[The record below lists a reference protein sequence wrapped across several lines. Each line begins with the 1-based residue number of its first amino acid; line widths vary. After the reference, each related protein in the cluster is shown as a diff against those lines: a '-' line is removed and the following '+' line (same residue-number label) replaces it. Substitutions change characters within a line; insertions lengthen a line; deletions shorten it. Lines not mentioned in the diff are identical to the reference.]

1 MKHDLRRRPWLV
13 GGLII
18 IVLALVGGTL
28 YWQQS
33 QAKPVKDV
41 AQHAKQVEDLGGLS
55 TATIKKRLQPTL
67 STTGITETQ
76 TLTAKYTK
84 TLKSLSAG
92 AAAKVITNPYK
103 TSPLSALILV
113 KTKQATQVTTE
124 VVGDTKATTLTHTIK
139 GYQTSH
145 KIGVLGLYANRTNH
159 VKVTYTTKAGKKTT
173 KTYTVKTGKLPSDI
187 GTNTLK
193 TSTPSKMS
201 LGTGN
206 TKLTFAV
213 SSQGLTYGLD
223 AKGQV
228 RWYATN
234 KISHVFKQL
243 KNGQLLVLTKKA
255 TSDSKYNALRITDY
269 YGRIYKQYNFS
280 GVFPT
285 KTDPK
290 KTAVNTV
297 IHHDAIEMPNGDF
310 LLTVD
315 DGSSKYVEDTMIQID
330 RKTGKIKKV
339 IDLKRVLFKSAYT
352 KYDATTRSDGKL
364 DWFHQNSMVYDQ
376 KHNLLVVSGR
386 NQSMVLGLNYKT
398 GKLKWILGANEQIP
412 ASYQKYLVK
421 SAKGTTFQYNG
432 GQHAI
437 NIVGEADGGNV
448 LHLEYYDNNVAVTR
462 GDQATNK
469 KYSMGTEVRLNQ
481 KQKTVKTTWSYGK
494 SRGTANFTN
503 IVGSSYRVGQGNT
516 LIGFGYADNGK
527 RSEFVEVN
535 RKTNKVVFD
544 VNRTNFSSGDWS
556 YRAERLSLYPSGN

>member
-1 MKHDLRRRPWLV
+1 MKSGLRSKPWLIGGILIVVLAIV
-13 GGLII
+13 GGS
-18 IVLALVGGTL
+18 V

-33 QAKPVKDV
+33 RATPVKDV
-41 AQHAKQVEDLGGLS
+41 ARHANQVEKQGGLS

-67 STTGITETQ
+67 STTGIKSTQ
-76 TLTAKYTK
+76 ALTK
-84 TLKSLSAG
+84 TYTQQLESLSAG
-92 AAAKVITNPYK
+92 AAAKVITNPYQ

-113 KTKQATQVTTE
+113 KTKAATQVTTE
-124 VVGDTKATTLTHTIK
+124 VVGDSKATTITHTIK

-145 KIGVLGLYANRTNH
+145 QIGVLGLYAGRTNQ

-173 KTYTVKTGKLPSDI
+173 KTYAIKTAKAPAEI

-223 AKGQV
+223 AQGQI

-234 KISHVFKQL
+234 KISHVFKTL
-243 KNGQLLVLTKKA
+243 KNGHLLILTKKT

-269 YGRIYKQYNFS
+269 YGRVYKQYDFS

-285 KTDPK
+285 KADPK

-297 IHHDAIEMPNGDF
+297 IHHDVIEMPNGDF

-315 DGSSKYVEDTMIQID
+315 DGSAKYVEDTMIQID
-330 RKTGKIKKV
+330 HQTGKIKKV

-352 KYDATTRSDGKL
+352 KYDATSRSDGKL
-364 DWFHQNSMVYDQ
+364 DWFHQNSMAYDQ
-376 KHNLLVVSGR
+376 KHNLLLVSGR
-386 NQSMVLGLNYKT
+386 NQSMILGLNYRT
-398 GKLKWILGANEQIP
+398 GKLKWILGADQKIP
-412 ASYQKYLVK
+412 ASYQKYLIK
-421 SAKGTTFQYNG
+421 PAKGTHFQYNG

-437 NIVGEADGGNV
+437 NIVGESDSGNV
-448 LHLEYYDNNVAVTR
+448 LQLEYYDNNVAVTR
-462 GDQATNK
+462 GDLTTSKQ
-469 KYSMGTEVRLNQ
+469 YSIGTEVRLNQ

-494 SRGTANFTN
+494 SRGTKNFTN
-503 IVGSSYRVGQGNT
+503 IVGSSYQVGQGNT
-516 LIGFGYADNGK
+516 LIGFGYADSGK

-535 RKTNKVVFD
+535 RKTNQVVFD
-544 VNRTNFSSGDWS
+544 VNRTNFSAGDWS
-556 YRAERLSLYPSGN
+556 YRAERLSLYPTY